1 MEQSWHKPRTMG
13 IKPGPVNRMLVLS
26 ARPKERKLAEGLR
39 STLYKGVTSE
49 LPDLSFLQIAEAYKD
64 FASAVAPL
72 VTTMEMSNDDPLVD
86 SAFGKVQ
93 YGSVLSYQQPAA
105 TTPNITHHQDAPPP
119 PPLPLVGHSFDTS
132 VCLFVHSEHG
142 QLHMKSLAV
151 SLDMA
156 HKIEHATKEQ
166 SASLDWH
173 SVRKPRVTASR
184 FREVCHVRGQSS
196 AEHLAE
202 RIYKGT
208 RQTADMKRGLEMES
222 AAIEEYCLLREV
234 NYHPCGFLIHPDAH
248 WLGASP
254 DGIIFDPKEHH
265 VFGLLEIKCPN
276 VKSYVDCPYL
286 KFNNGTPELKQQH
299 AYYWQVQGQ
308 MLISGLD
315 WCDFV
320 IYAQDDMMVQRIY
333 KDLKMFLN
341 IREKADHFFFY
352 FYLPRCLQM

>member
-1 MEQSWHKPRTMG
+1 
-13 IKPGPVNRMLVLS
+13 
-26 ARPKERKLAEGLR
+26 
-39 STLYKGVTSE
+39 
-49 LPDLSFLQIAEAYKD
+49 
-64 FASAVAPL
+64 
-72 VTTMEMSNDDPLVD
+72 
-86 SAFGKVQ
+86 
-93 YGSVLSYQQPAA
+93 
-105 TTPNITHHQDAPPP
+105 
-119 PPLPLVGHSFDTS
+119 
-132 VCLFVHSEHG
+132 
-142 QLHMKSLAV
+142 MKSLAV

-234 NYHPCGFLIHPDAH
+234 NYHPCGFLIHPDAP

-265 VFGLLEIKCPN
+265 VFGL
-276 VKSYVDCPYL
+276 
-286 KFNNGTPELKQQH
+286 
-299 AYYWQVQGQ
+299 
-308 MLISGLD
+308 
-315 WCDFV
+315 
-320 IYAQDDMMVQRIY
+320 
-333 KDLKMFLN
+333 
-341 IREKADHFFFY
+341 
-352 FYLPRCLQM
+352 